1 MKLTSFICSIA
12 LLSFCANI
20 NAQDISEE
28 KLSFMDGKQDAIV
41 AKYKYSEDVLETVVE
56 KILSTKKIKKTKTV
70 KGFKL
75 YQGVFFEDLS
85 KDVIDFY
92 IKVDGGKTESTVT
105 ILISKGYN
113 NFLSSSTDGSTI
125 KNAKNLCKEINI
137 AAIDEHLNRAIE
149 KQTEVFNEAN
159 KKHNKSIEKGKDL
172 VKEKEDILKKIEANI
187 EEQKQFKQEVED
199 QKNAL
204 NALKSKK

>member
-1 MKLTSFICSIA
+1 
-12 LLSFCANI
+12 
-20 NAQDISEE
+20 
-28 KLSFMDGKQDAIV
+28 
-41 AKYKYSEDVLETVVE
+41 
-56 KILSTKKIKKTKTV
+56 
-70 KGFKL
+70 L

-137 AAIDEHLNRAIE
+137 AAIDEHLDRAIE

-172 VKEKEDILKKIEANI
+172 VKDKEEILKKIEANI
-187 EEQKQFKQEVED
+187 EEQKQLKQEVEN

>member
-12 LLSFCANI
+12 LLGFCANI

-56 KILSTKKIKKTKTV
+56 KTLSTKKIKKTKTV

-113 NFLSSSTDGSTI
+113 NFLSSSSDGSTI

-172 VKEKEDILKKIEANI
+172 VKDKEDILKKIEANI
-187 EEQKQFKQEVED
+187 EEQKQLKQEVEN

>member
-1 MKLTSFICSIA
+1 MKLTSFICSIT
-12 LLSFCANI
+12 LLGFCANI

-137 AAIDEHLNRAIE
+137 AAIDEHLDRAIE

-172 VKEKEDILKKIEANI
+172 VKDKEEILKKIEANI
-187 EEQKQFKQEVED
+187 EEQKQLKQEVEN